1 MSIRYQKTEAGR
13 AEIRERRHEL
23 PRLSRTLLLIIDGSK
38 TGDEWLAALAGVGP
52 DDLARL
58 VQAGLVEPV
67 APAVAPARRRE
78 AEAAAGPDL
87 ATALADVPFR
97 ALYDHLT
104 AQARTQFGLMKGYK
118 AVLDIE
124 RCADVDALRR
134 YALAFV
140 DQVRGANGDVAAG
153 TLARELAALR

>member
-1 MSIRYQKTEAGR
+1 MNTRYQKTEAGR

-23 PRLSRTLLLIIDGSK
+23 PRPSRTLLLIIDGSK
-38 TGDEWLAALAGVGP
+38 TADEWLTAVAGIGP
-52 DDLARL
+52 DDLERL
-58 VQAGLVEPV
+58 LQAGLIEPV
-67 APAVAPARRRE
+67 A
-78 AEAAAGPDL
+78 AAAAPRRARDAEGPEPDL
-87 ATALADVPFR
+87 ATALTAVPFR

-104 AQARTQFGLMKGYK
+104 AQAKSQFGLMKGYK

-140 DQVRGANGDVAAG
+140 DQVRGANGDAAARA
-153 TLARELAALR
+153 LARELAALR

>member
-13 AEIRERRHEL
+13 AEIRERRLEL
-23 PRLSRTLLLIIDGSK
+23 PRPARTLLLVIDAGK
-38 TGDEWLAALAGVGP
+38 TGDEWVAAVAGTRP
-52 DDLARL
+52 EDLDRL
-58 VQAGLVEPV
+58 VQEGLVEPQAAAA
-67 APAVAPARRRE
+67 APRRARE
-78 AEAAAGPDL
+78 PDSAEADL
-87 ATALADVPFR
+87 ATALAGVPFR

-104 AQARTQFGLMKGYK
+104 AQAKTQFGLMKGYK

-134 YALAFV
+134 YALGFV
-140 DQVRGANGDVAAG
+140 DQVRNANGDGAAR